1 MRGQNNMT
9 NYTRSTS
16 PINTKQN
23 PFPFNGAGL
32 KSPALSFTHLLKLTA
47 MTQLMQQPAQA
58 VHPVAG
64 GYPAEVATLM
74 AERKTFDFKN
84 NKIQTMDLATLK
96 RTHLE
101 INPEGNPLRGIH
113 HFQIIEEVAIIC
125 NKYNLDYTIEEIFA
139 VNNTSK
145 SQPGVTLMRKS
156 EVAYGVQAI
165 EAHCLRRLF
174 TTIRIDNGQTEELTT
189 TIVLT
194 YHQEG
199 VQAAIGPCV
208 KACHNQC
215 VLNAERKVSNYGK
228 DKITTEQ
235 IFETIDAWLS
245 QYEVQM
251 TEDREKIARLRS
263 IPVTEMELYAFIG
276 FLTALRV
283 AHDSENKELSARVP
297 TEYPLNQ
304 AQITLFT
311 EDALIKLQSKPI
323 LSMWDL
329 YNIATEQYKPGRTSI
344 PSVIEKNVAMVEALD
359 NFARFKQ
366 PQAIPAQAVM

>member
-1 MRGQNNMT
+1 
-9 NYTRSTS
+9 
-16 PINTKQN
+16 
-23 PFPFNGAGL
+23 
-32 KSPALSFTHLLKLTA
+32 
-47 MTQLMQQPAQA
+47 MTQLMQQQPTQA
-58 VHPVAG
+58 VTPIVG
-64 GYPAEVATLM
+64 GYNPETAMLM
-74 AERKTFDFKN
+74 PERKTFDFKN
-84 NKIQTMDLATLK
+84 NKIQTMDLTTLK

-101 INPEGNPLRGIH
+101 IDPEGNPLRGMH
-113 HFQIIEEVAIIC
+113 HFQIIEEVAMIC
-125 NKYNLDYTIEEIFA
+125 NKYNLEYTIEEIFA
-139 VNNTSK
+139 VQNTSK
-145 SQPGVTLMRKS
+145 NQPGVTLMRKS
-156 EVAYGVQAI
+156 EITYGEKAI

-174 TTIRIDNGQTEELTT
+174 STIRIDNGQTEELTT

-194 YHQEG
+194 YHQDG
-199 VQAAIGPCV
+199 IQVAIGPCV
-208 KACHNQC
+208 KVCHNQC

-228 DKITTEQ
+228 DKITIEQ
-235 IFETIDAWLS
+235 VFETIDGWLS

-251 TEDREKIARLRS
+251 TEDREKIARLKS

-359 NFARFKQ
+359 LFARYKQ
-366 PQAIPAQAVM
+366 PQTIPAQVV